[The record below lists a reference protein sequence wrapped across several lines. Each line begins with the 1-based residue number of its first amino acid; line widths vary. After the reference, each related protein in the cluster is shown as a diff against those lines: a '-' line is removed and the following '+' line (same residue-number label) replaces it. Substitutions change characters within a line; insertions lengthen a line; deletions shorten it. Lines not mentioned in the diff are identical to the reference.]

1 MEDDRV
7 LSPAT
12 PRHQPSP
19 RNGPPEVVC
28 WGTDLEDLPVEGD
41 AVRVLSTTSLLFAAL
56 IIATYTDVVHH
67 KIYNWCTLPATALGL
82 VLNLLLAPGTDGLV
96 SSLAGLALGFGVFL
110 VAWLL
115 GGLGAAD
122 MKLMGAVGAIQGY
135 PFVVDALVWTAA
147 VGAFMACVALVA
159 RGRLLRG
166 LARSFALMFSLRHGL
181 GLPDPV
187 AGEAAGAAGPAQVTI
202 PYGLA
207 IAAGTSLAW
216 FLHLLS
222 AGAR

>member
-1 MEDDRV
+1 M
-7 LSPAT
+7 
-12 PRHQPSP
+12 
-19 RNGPPEVVC
+19 
-28 WGTDLEDLPVEGD
+28 EGD